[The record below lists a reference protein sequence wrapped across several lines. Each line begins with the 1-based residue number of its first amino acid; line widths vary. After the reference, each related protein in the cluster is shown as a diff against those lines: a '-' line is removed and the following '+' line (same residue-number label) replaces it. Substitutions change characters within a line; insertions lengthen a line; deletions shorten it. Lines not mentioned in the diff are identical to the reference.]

1 MSRLLSWP
9 AAFRGFTIVE
19 IVVALT
25 LLVLGA
31 LAVVGAGASAAR
43 TVGSAEAQ
51 LHAMTVAQSRLEALA
66 SRGCGAATGGSAAD
80 SSSALR
86 EWWTVTPARNG
97 LRLATDS
104 VEYLHLGALRA
115 LVRRRLIV
123 C

>member
-25 LLVLGA
+25 LLALGA

-43 TVGSAEAQ
+43 AVGSAEAQ

-66 SRGCGAATGGSAAD
+66 SRGCGGATGSAAD